1 MKAIQKYKSLFK
13 SLTILFCS
21 LILLTACSI
30 PQVSAEDRMFVDL
43 SLNFLGKYELSNPIL
58 STDQPVSQLSSLT
71 YQVPGYGT
79 STDSKIQFYGLSD
92 AVTTES
98 PAKFYTFNFN
108 LEPSES
114 IPLKDITIEGLTI
127 LKDKQEQPLLENQVY
142 PESIAFSPRHS
153 VFIST
158 ENLENVN
165 TPPLIAEYD
174 LKTGQLKNTVPLSPF
189 YLPQFNESEQ
199 TQGVEPQ
206 FGFKALTISPDGF
219 SPDGRDP
226 FRLFTVTEKPLI
238 QDRDPELATKLRLL
252 HYVIADR
259 ASFLVSETLYLLDET
274 SQGLVDIAA
283 AKGGILLSLEQ
294 SKDAGK
300 IYQLFTGD
308 ATDTSR
314 MVSLKGNLI
323 KVQPV
328 RKKLLLDLQ
337 NLGIPLQQLKGMT
350 LGSRL
355 PDGSQSLVLI
365 GEDNHNTTQVLLFS
379 LRLGNQ
385 T

>member
-1 MKAIQKYKSLFK
+1 
-13 SLTILFCS
+13 
-21 LILLTACSI
+21 
-30 PQVSAEDRMFVDL
+30 MFVDL

-58 STDQPVSQLSSLT
+58 SDDQPVNQLSSLT

-79 STDSKIQFYGLSD
+79 STDNRIQFYGLSD
-92 AVTTES
+92 AVTAES
-98 PAKFYTFNFN
+98 PAKFYTLNFT
-108 LEPSES
+108 LDPSES
-114 IPLKDITIEGLTI
+114 IPLKNITLEGFTQ
-127 LKDKQEQPLLENQVY
+127 LKDKQDQPLLETQVY
-142 PESIAFSPRHS
+142 PESIAFSPRNS
-153 VFIST
+153 VFIAT
-158 ENLENVN
+158 ENLENAN

-189 YLPQFNESEQ
+189 YLTQFNNSEQ
-199 TQGVEPQ
+199 TQGVEPK

-238 QDRDPELATKLRLL
+238 QDRDPENSTKLRLL

-274 SQGLVDIAA
+274 SQRLVDIAA

-294 SKDAGK
+294 SKDTGK

-314 MVSLKGNLI
+314 MVSLQGDLI

-337 NLGIPLQQLKGMT
+337 DLGISLQQLKGMT

-355 PDGSQSLVLI
+355 PDGNQSLVLM
-365 GEDNHNTTQVLLFS
+365 GEDDNKRTQVLLLS
-379 LRLGNQ
+379 LK
-385 T
+385 

>member
-79 STDSKIQFYGLSD
+79 STDNKIQFYGLSD

-108 LEPSES
+108 LDPSES
-114 IPLKDITIEGLTI
+114 IPLKDITVEGLTI

-226 FRLFTVTEKPLI
+226 FRLFTITEKPLI

-294 SKDAGK
+294 SKDTGK

>member
-1 MKAIQKYKSLFK
+1 MKAIQKYNSLFK

-43 SLNFLGKYELSNPIL
+43 SLNFLGKYELSNPIV
-58 STDQPVSQLSSLT
+58 SDDKPVSQLSSLT

-92 AVTTES
+92 AVTTDA
-98 PAKFYTFNFN
+98 PAKFYTLNFN
-108 LEPSES
+108 LETSES
-114 IPLKDITIEGLTI
+114 IALKDITVDGLTI
-127 LKDKQEQPLLENQVY
+127 LKDNQDQPLLENQVY

-153 VFIST
+153 VFIAT
-158 ENLENVN
+158 ENLDNIK

-189 YLPQFNESEQ
+189 YLPQFNNSEQ
-199 TQGVEPQ
+199 TQGVEPK

-238 QDRDPELATKLRLL
+238 QDRDSEQGTKLRLL

-274 SQGLVDIAA
+274 SQRLVDIVA

-294 SKDAGK
+294 SGNTGK

-314 MVSLKGNLI
+314 IASLKGGIQNI
-323 KVQPV
+323 QPV
-328 RKKLLLDLQ
+328 RKKILLDLKD
-337 NLGIPLQQLKGMT
+337 LGIPLQKSSGMT

-355 PDGSQSLVLI
+355 PDGSQSLILM
-365 GEDNHNTTQVLLFS
+365 GEDDNQRNQVLLFS
-379 LRLGNQ
+379 LRVEH
-385 T
+385 

>member
-1 MKAIQKYKSLFK
+1 MKAIQKYNSLFK

-79 STDSKIQFYGLSD
+79 STDNKIQFYGLSD

-108 LEPSES
+108 LDPSES
-114 IPLKDITIEGLTI
+114 IPLKDITVEGLTI

-174 LKTGQLKNTVPLSPF
+174 LKTGELKNTVPLSPF

-226 FRLFTVTEKPLI
+226 FRLFTITEKPLI

-294 SKDAGK
+294 SKDTGK

-314 MVSLKGNLI
+314 MVSLKGNLT

-328 RKKLLLDLQ
+328 RKKILLDLQ

>member
-1 MKAIQKYKSLFK
+1 MKAIQKYNSLFK

-79 STDSKIQFYGLSD
+79 STDNKIQFYGLSD
-92 AVTTES
+92 AVTAES

-108 LEPSES
+108 LDPSES
-114 IPLKDITIEGLTI
+114 IPLKDITVEGLTI

-226 FRLFTVTEKPLI
+226 FRLFTITEKPLI

-294 SKDAGK
+294 SKDTGK

>member
-92 AVTTES
+92 AVTAES

-108 LEPSES
+108 LDPSES
-114 IPLKDITIEGLTI
+114 IPLKDITVEGLTI

-226 FRLFTVTEKPLI
+226 FRLFTITEKPLI

-314 MVSLKGNLI
+314 MVSLKGNLT

-328 RKKLLLDLQ
+328 RKKILLDLQ

>member
-365 GEDNHNTTQVLLFS
+365 GKDNHNTTQVLLFS

>member
-108 LEPSES
+108 LDPSES

-127 LKDKQEQPLLENQVY
+127 LKDKQDQPLLENQVY

-365 GEDNHNTTQVLLFS
+365 GKDNHNTTQVLLFS

>member
-79 STDSKIQFYGLSD
+79 STDNKIQFYGLSD
-92 AVTTES
+92 AVTAES

-108 LEPSES
+108 LDPSES
-114 IPLKDITIEGLTI
+114 IPLKDITVEGLTI

-226 FRLFTVTEKPLI
+226 FRLFTITEKPLI

-294 SKDAGK
+294 SKDTGK

>member
-1 MKAIQKYKSLFK
+1 MKAIKKYNRLFK

-43 SLNFLGKYELSNPIL
+43 SLNFLEKYELSIPII
-58 STDQPVSQLSSLT
+58 SDDQPVNQLSSLT

-92 AVTTES
+92 AVTAES

-108 LEPSES
+108 LDPSES
-114 IPLKDITIEGLTI
+114 IPLKDITIEGFTQ
-127 LKDKQEQPLLENQVY
+127 LKDKQDQPLLENQVY
-142 PESIAFSPRHS
+142 PESIAFSPRNS
-153 VFIST
+153 VFIAT
-158 ENLENVN
+158 ENLENIN

-206 FGFKALTISPDGF
+206 FGFKGLTISPDGF

-238 QDRDPELATKLRLL
+238 QDRDSEQATKLRLL

-274 SQGLVDIAA
+274 SQRLVDIAA

-294 SKDAGK
+294 SKDTGK

-314 MVSLKGNLI
+314 MVSLQGDLI

-328 RKKLLLDLQ
+328 RKKLLLDLKD
-337 NLGIPLQQLKGMT
+337 LGIPLQQLSGMT

-355 PDGSQSLVLI
+355 PDGSQSLVILNQQ
-365 GEDNHNTTQVLLFS
+365 DDRTQFLLLS
-379 LRLGNQ
+379 LKQ
-385 T
+385 S

>member
-127 LKDKQEQPLLENQVY
+127 LKDKQDQPLLENQVY

-294 SKDAGK
+294 SKDTGK

>member
-1 MKAIQKYKSLFK
+1 MKAIQKYNSLFK

-79 STDSKIQFYGLSD
+79 STDNKIQFYGLSD
-92 AVTTES
+92 AVTAES

-108 LEPSES
+108 LDPSES
-114 IPLKDITIEGLTI
+114 IPLKDITVEGLTI

-259 ASFLVSETLYLLDET
+259 ASFLVSETLYLLDEN
-274 SQGLVDIAA
+274 SQRLVDIAA

-294 SKDAGK
+294 SKDTGK

>member
-1 MKAIQKYKSLFK
+1 MKAIKKYNRLFK

-43 SLNFLGKYELSNPIL
+43 SLNFLGKYELSNPII
-58 STDQPVSQLSSLT
+58 SDDQPVSHLSSLT

-79 STDSKIQFYGLSD
+79 STDNRIQFYGLSD
-92 AVTTES
+92 AVTAES
-98 PAKFYTFNFN
+98 PAKFYTLNFT
-108 LEPSES
+108 LDPSES
-114 IPLKDITIEGLTI
+114 IPLKNITLEGFTQ
-127 LKDKQEQPLLENQVY
+127 LKDKQDQPLLETQVY

-153 VFIST
+153 VFIAT

-206 FGFKALTISPDGF
+206 FGFKGLTISPDGF

-238 QDRDPELATKLRLL
+238 QDRDPENSTKLRLL

-274 SQGLVDIAA
+274 SQRLVDIAA

-294 SKDAGK
+294 SKDTGK

-314 MVSLKGNLI
+314 MVSLQGDLI

-337 NLGIPLQQLKGMT
+337 DLGISLQQLKGMT

-355 PDGSQSLVLI
+355 PDGSQSLVLM
-365 GEDNHNTTQVLLFS
+365 GEDDNKTTQVLLLS
-379 LRLGNQ
+379 LK
-385 T
+385 

>member
-108 LEPSES
+108 LDPSES